1 MSDSN
6 SNFSILST
14 VPKLDPDG
22 TNWHLFKILFANFMD
37 SHVLERL
44 YKPESYPAETYKDV
58 ETRPSKKDGEDQSDF
73 QKRMDVWEEGE
84 SRWKEEMKSCRKD
97 NAKAIVALAKVCQ
110 SHSTLRLPTCYER
123 LLALS
128 NPCWTLPVGCSLVH
142 RG

>member
-14 VPKLDPDG
+14 VPKLDPNG

-44 YKPESYPAETYKDV
+44 YKPESYPTETYKDV

-73 QKRMDVWEEGE
+73 QK
-84 SRWKEEMKSCRKD
+84 
-97 NAKAIVALAKVCQ
+97 
-110 SHSTLRLPTCYER
+110 
-123 LLALS
+123 
-128 NPCWTLPVGCSLVH
+128 
-142 RG
+142 